1 MSSALDSLQRI
12 ADKIDAAIATFQ
24 ITVQA
29 VTEKIN
35 AVDPKDPTA
44 LEQIA
49 AIQAEYK
56 AARDTYV
63 GIVKPAFD
71 EMQTIING
79 LPADEKNAGQKIFND
94 VSTRNNISTEKAA
107 AYTATKDTKTAEAK
121 AAAEAV
127 TKEVETN
134 AAKTPEQTAAQ
145 NKQYA
150 ASAAPKDDQGN
161 PPAAGKTNNTTNT
174 NASTGL
180 PSAAVSTP
188 TTQGA
193 DKAVYLPDKSV
204 TELNR
209 VEVSAKDTFKLPGRR
224 LQNPLGNFSSY
235 TYQISLYMITP
246 DAYKAFVASGRTDIN
261 AVDSAAGAAREVA
274 ANIATSNNAPTRT
287 GGLANGNTGGSGSPP
302 PPLTAAAAS
311 NSTPV
316 GGAYLIAQSGGIN
329 STEKRAPGF
338 DTDFYIDELKI
349 TQYLNTSS
357 AANAADFSFTITEP
371 YGFSFTTRLRKANDA
386 LAAITKAKN
395 AADVKNPSRQFFV
408 LGIRFLGYDQDGNII
423 DPKKIPGADGDPNG
437 NSSGLYQRYFDIMIK
452 EFKFSITGK
461 TVVYNIKAAP
471 CSDIASLGTKNGIV
485 PPDTTVFGKTVLDAL
500 MATDGID
507 NRNKG
512 GGAGGVSGSLGL
524 LSKLN
529 KEEKQKETNGDI
541 DIANEYSVKFVGA
554 PEGTDEDGEP
564 AYDPIR
570 DAVLMSK
577 NDLDKRKWAMNPN
590 ITKTDE
596 SNESNAVSLVPDD
609 SIRGIAIKGG
619 TPIIQAINSII
630 LQSNF
635 AERAL
640 RRIYKSTTEPDASKK
655 EYAGLPPD
663 GATEDSM
670 VPAIH
675 WYNLSPQI
683 EIKGWDTKRGDWAYK
698 ITYNIQKYDTPIV
711 ISPYVNTQRKYYG
724 PHKRYSYWYT
734 GKNSEVLSY
743 QQELNNNYFITATPG
758 IKPTPSSQGG
768 STDVPIKIG
777 LQPQDQPD
785 QGRLGPGLEAHNSY
799 MTSLYDPGAYAM
811 AKIQI
816 LGDPDFLMQP
826 SAIGINKL
834 YKQFYGVDGFTINP
848 NGGQVFIEI
857 DFKEPVDYDNNNG
870 QLSINESIYFWKYP
884 ADVQKDIQRRG
895 GGVSYTVKTVTSTF
909 SKGKFIQDLECNINT
924 FSDPGA
930 PDEQGRQANA
940 EKAANAGFVQAP
952 GEKGRSGIT
961 AGPATTGD
969 GTATTVN
976 TGFAASAATSLLGNA
991 NQSAAD
997 VSRLTN
1003 MGTNALNN
1011 VAAGAL
1017 GTIQTKLGPVADN
1030 FGRG

>member
-1 MSSALDSLQRI
+1 MSSALDQLRQKVAQS
-12 ADKIDAAIATFQ
+12 DSDIATMRAAY
-24 ITVQA
+24 QA
-29 VTEKIN
+29 ATEKIN
-35 AVDPKDPTA
+35 AIDLKDPKA
-44 LEQIA
+44 QEQIA
-49 AIQAEYK
+49 AAVAEEK
-56 AARDTYV
+56 AAFATFQANW
-63 GIVKPAFD
+63 GPLGKEIPALYR
-71 EMQTIING
+71 Q
-79 LPADEKNAGQKIFND
+79 LPEDEKNQGLELLRRYLD
-94 VSTRNNISTEKAA
+94 DSKALIA
-107 AYTATKDTKTAEAK
+107 QANTFDDLVKAKTAEAK

-134 AAKTPEQTAAQ
+134 AAKTPEQTDQQ
-145 NKQYA
+145 NKQFIKSGGA
-150 ASAAPKDDQGN
+150 NDDKGN

-193 DKAVYLPDKSV
+193 DKAVTKLD
-204 TELNR
+204 R
-209 VEVSAKDTFKLPGRR
+209 VEVSTKDTFTLPGRR

-246 DAYKAFVASGRTDIN
+246 DAYKAFVASGRTNIN

-338 DTDFYIDELKI
+338 DTDFYIDDLKI

-471 CSDIASLGTKNGIV
+471 CSDMAALGTKNGIV
-485 PPDTTVFGKTVLDAL
+485 GPDTTVFGKTVMDAL
-500 MATDGID
+500 M
-507 NRNKG
+507 
-512 GGAGGVSGSLGL
+512 GADRAGTKPGEQASTTPAQTGTLGL
-524 LSKLN
+524 LTKLN
-529 KEEKQKETNGDI
+529 REEKQKETNGDI
-541 DIANEYSVKFVGA
+541 DIANEYSINFVGA
-554 PEGTDEDGEP
+554 EEGPDS
-564 AYDPIR
+564 YDSIR
-570 DAVLMSK
+570 DAELISQ

-596 SNESNAVSLVPDD
+596 SNESNAESLVPDD
-609 SIRGIAIKGG
+609 SVRSIAIKNG

-630 LQSNF
+630 LQSSF
-635 AERAL
+635 IEGTL
-640 RRIYKSTTEPDASKK
+640 RRIYTSTTAPDGSKK
-655 EYAGLPPD
+655 EYIGNGPGPD
-663 GATEDSM
+663 NKDSE
-670 VPAIH
+670 VPAIR

-698 ITYNIQKYDTPIV
+698 IVYNIQPYDTPIV

-768 STDVPIKIG
+768 ATDVPIKIG

-785 QGRLGPGLEAHNSY
+785 QGKLGPGLEAQNSY

-811 AKIQI
+811 AKVQI

-895 GGVSYTVKTVTSTF
+895 GGVSYTVKTVASTF

-976 TGFAASAATSLLGNA
+976 TGFASSAATSLLGNA